1 MTRTT
6 GELLDRSSDEET
18 KYIDSSQSIQ
28 TRPNEGRPTRATSLL
43 VRLLT
48 RAVNSTPQK
57 PWPSQF
63 HFRNTVQAAQANYD
77 LLKNH
82 NSDLAKVLWNET
94 NTVTSPAYKFRS
106 QEVVEP
112 LLQLSTDADK
122 LKSICFDGIQYP
134 FRQDVDLSD
143 PTRIKDAKYWLQKG
157 NNKSARGKTA
167 FI

>member
-57 PWPSQF
+57 PRPSQF
-63 HFRNTVQAAQANYD
+63 FRNTVQAAQANCD

-82 NSDLAKVLWNET
+82 DFNLAKVLRNET
-94 NTVTSPAYKFRS
+94 TTVTSPAYQFRS
-106 QEVVEP
+106 WEVMEP

-143 PTRIKDAKYWLQKG
+143 PT
-157 NNKSARGKTA
+157 
-167 FI
+167 